1 MVSAL
6 GLNLNKPLAIV
17 GVIFAAIIGLSLI
30 AAFLPS
36 MFASTASITENVTTG
51 DTGNDQANDLLSVFG
66 FLVPVIIVL
75 GIVGLVIA
83 VASFKK

>member
-17 GVIFAAIIGLSLI
+17 GVIFGAIIGLSLL

-36 MFASTASITENVTTG
+36 LFDSTRSITENVTTG
-51 DTGNDQANDLLSVFG
+51 DTGNDQANDLLTVFG

-75 GIVGLVIA
+75 AIVGLVIA